1 MTQEKSESLA
11 DPPTDFLQFY
21 LSRSTKGAPGVITG
35 ISIKVLISLAGWVGP
50 VSFTHRKYDR
60 IP

>member
-1 MTQEKSESLA
+1 MQEKTDSPD

-35 ISIKVLISLAGWVGP
+35 ISIKVLISLAGNLCP
-50 VSFTHRKYDR
+50 VSVTHRRYDR